1 MRKFVAI
8 VTVSLPLAGC
18 MTNETFSNQNIGT
31 VAGAGVGILAGSMF
45 GQGNGR
51 LLAMAVGG
59 AVGAWAGNQIG
70 AKLDENARLK
80 RQAAAEAAL
89 NRPVDAPP
97 VSWSSDLPPEPAP
110 APQAAARQPA
120 GDVARTQ
127 TAASQSAAR
136 PTAQQPRRAVGTVK
150 TVGETAQAGRVCR
163 TIEEEVDIAGEK
175 EKVRS
180 TFCRVNGDWVP
191 QNA

>member
-1 MRKFVAI
+1 MKKIAI
-8 VTVSLPLAGC
+8 TLALSIPLAGC

-51 LLAMAVGG
+51 LIAMAVGG

-89 NRPVDAPP
+89 NRPLDAPP
-97 VSWSSDLPPEPAP
+97 VTWSSDLPPEPAS
-110 APQAAARQPA
+110 AAATPA
-120 GDVARTQ
+120 
-127 TAASQSAAR
+127 AAPRAQSAGAAPAR
-136 PTAQQPRRAVGTVK
+136 QSAQPPRRAVGSVK
-150 TVGETAQAGRVCR
+150 TVGETANAGRVCR

-191 QNA
+191 QTA

>member
-1 MRKFVAI
+1 MRTAALAVVVA
-8 VTVSLPLAGC
+8 LPLAGC

-89 NRPVDAPP
+89 NRPIDAPP
-97 VSWSSDLPPEPAP
+97 VTWSSDLPPEPAP
-110 APQAAARQPA
+110 TGATSAAAPRAQNVGSAPVRQAAQP
-120 GDVARTQ
+120 
-127 TAASQSAAR
+127 
-136 PTAQQPRRAVGTVK
+136 PRRAVGSVK
-150 TVGETAQAGRVCR
+150 TVGESASAGRVCR

-191 QNA
+191 QMA

>member
-1 MRKFVAI
+1 MRKAVLAVVVAC
-8 VTVSLPLAGC
+8 PLAGC
-18 MTNETFSNQNIGT
+18 VTNETFSNQNMGT

-89 NRPVDAPP
+89 NRPADAPP
-97 VSWSSDLPPEPAP
+97 VTWSSDLPPEPEPAP
-110 APQAAARQPA
+110 AAAAPAAAPRAQNAGAPPARQAAQP
-120 GDVARTQ
+120 
-127 TAASQSAAR
+127 
-136 PTAQQPRRAVGTVK
+136 PRRAVGSVK
-150 TVGETAQAGRVCR
+150 TVGEAANAGRVCR

-191 QNA
+191 QTA